1 MKQFLSL
8 SFMFCL
14 LLILPGC
21 FCKKECRPAEPK
33 REKRYY
39 QKKSYNT
46 KKQSRYNKRKEAQ
59 DEYLPAE
66 YYDEEPMM
74 EQEEYV
80 VPVEQEEMTDVT
92 E

>member
-8 SFMFCL
+8 SFMLCL

-21 FCKKECRPAEPK
+21 FCKKECHPAEPR

-39 QKKSYNT
+39 QKKSYN
-46 KKQSRYNKRKEAQ
+46 NKRQAKLKEA
-59 DEYLPAE
+59 
-66 YYDEEPMM
+66 
-74 EQEEYV
+74 QEEYV
-80 VPVEQEEMTDVT
+80 PEEYYDQEPVMSQQEEYMPVEEEMTEVV